1 MDCKHIA
8 LLFINSEATPHALN
22 REKVLHECTQRDQR
36 ATMTARWTAKATR
49 TLRERCSYS

>member
-22 REKVLHECTQRDQR
+22 RENVLHECTQRDQR
-36 ATMTARWTAKATR
+36 ATMTAGWTAKVTR
-49 TLRERCSYS
+49 TLRERYSYS